1 MGTLILV
8 ISFLFMLL
16 GLFGAI
22 LPIIPGPIM
31 SYIGLLLI
39 YFFADF
45 NFSGT
50 EVLVCGV
57 ITGLVLGSD
66 YIFQFLGIKQSGGQT
81 KAIYGTIFGIL
92 IGLFFLPIGL
102 VFGPFLGAFL
112 GALWEKKEK
121 KQAIQ
126 IALGAL
132 VGFIFGT
139 FIKLIYAVLIILFV
153 ISKI

>member
-1 MGTLILV
+1 METLILV
-8 ISFLFMLL
+8 ISFSFMLI
-16 GLFGAI
+16 GFFGAI
-22 LPIIPGPIM
+22 LPIIPGPIV

-39 YFFADF
+39 YFFTDF
-45 NFSGT
+45 NFSNM

-57 ITGLVLGSD
+57 ITILVLISD
-66 YIFQFLGIKQSGGQT
+66 YIFQFLGVKQSGGQT
-81 KAIYGTIFGIL
+81 KATYGTLFGIL
-92 IGLFFLPIGL
+92 IGLFFLPAGL
-102 VFGPFLGAFL
+102 VLGPFLGAL
-112 GALWEKKEK
+112 AGALWEKKEK